1 MTAIDSSD
9 VTTSGSMQRE
19 SLVDVDRS
27 EAHDRPAPE
36 QRAPDGSQGVG
47 PEAVVTAVF
56 ALVGWIVGSVRMGD
70 NSFLWH
76 LRAGEYILDHGIPR
90 HDVFSYTA
98 RGTSWVAQSWLAEV
112 TYASL
117 DRTVGPYGI
126 RALVGLVGAAVA
138 VLAYRL
144 AVRLSG
150 SWLRGAGIAA
160 ASTAGLFALWSERPL
175 VFGVLFLLVLLWVVE
190 VPESWVGRHPVV
202 VVPVLLWLWVNVHG
216 SFALGVVYL
225 GLHVLGRW
233 VDGAPP
239 WAGRE
244 RALVTGTAIGLVVS
258 LVNPY
263 GLALLTFPLELISR
277 GDILSH
283 VYEWQSPDFRDR
295 WGMAFGVWLAVYV
308 CALGRGRHRVT
319 RRDLVVTVP
328 MVLLALWAAR
338 NIAIAPL
345 VGLPVI
351 ARAFATEPRVG
362 SRFSRPFVVVVCVVV
377 ACVGVAVGVSGASQR
392 SYVFDSYPTKAMRY
406 LDEHDLL
413 GRRLFVDDA
422 DGGFVINQYWPRQRV
437 FMDDRYDMYPTAL
450 MYEYLAVA
458 AASPDW
464 ARILDRHDVE
474 IVAWRRREA
483 LAGVLDRSDRWER
496 IHRDRD
502 FAVWVRS

>member
-1 MTAIDSSD
+1 MTAVEPRD
-9 VTTSGSMQRE
+9 VAASRSMQRE
-19 SLVDVDRS
+19 SQVDVDRS
-27 EAHDRPAPE
+27 EAEHRGAT
-36 QRAPDGSQGVG
+36 DGSSGVG

-56 ALVGWIVGSVRMGD
+56 ALVGWIVGSVRLSD

-76 LRAGEYILDHGIPR
+76 LRTGEYILDHGIPR

-112 TYASL
+112 VYATL
-117 DRTVGPYGI
+117 DRTLGLFAI
-126 RALVGLVGAAVA
+126 RGLIGLVGAAVA

-150 SWLRGAGIAA
+150 GWLRGAGIAA

-175 VFGVLFLLVLLWVVE
+175 VFGVLFLLALIWVVE
-190 VPESWVGRHPVV
+190 VPDSWVGRHPLV

-216 SFALGVVYL
+216 SFALGVAYL

-233 VDGAPP
+233 IDGAPP

-244 RALVTGTAIGLVVS
+244 RTLVLGAGIGLVVS

-263 GLALLTFPLELISR
+263 GPALLVFPVQLLSR

-295 WGMAFGVWLAVYV
+295 WGMAFGVWLAIYV
-308 CALGRGRHRVT
+308 WALARGRHRVT
-319 RRDLVVTVP
+319 RRDLVVTIP

-345 VGLPVI
+345 IGLPVI
-351 ARAFATEPRVG
+351 ARAVATERRAGP
-362 SRFSRPFVVVVCVVV
+362 RFSRPFVVATCVVV
-377 ACVGVAVGVSGASQR
+377 ACVGVAVGVVGASEH
-392 SYVFDSYPTKAMRY
+392 SYALDAYPTKAMHF
-406 LDEHDLL
+406 LGEHDLL

-422 DGGFVINQYWPRQRV
+422 DGGFVINQYWPRQHV
-437 FMDDRYDMYPTAL
+437 FMDDRYDMYPTPL

-458 AASPDW
+458 AAAPDW
-464 ARILDRHDVE
+464 ARILDRRDVE
-474 IVAWRRREA
+474 VVVWRRHEA
-483 LAGVLDRSDRWER
+483 LAGVLDLSDRWER